1 MASPDKALEIQMQV
15 RQNASEMQDFLKDLD
30 SWEDDI
36 KKKDEA
42 LKTQKEGHEPVLP
55 PIRNRAA
62 SKKKKKKVKTEE
74 KKEETGAGQQNGQ
87 QKKPKRISGYDY
99 RSWDKFDVDQELEK
113 LEDEQKES
121 SSEYESESDSEKAL
135 EQQRQMQ
142 QALMEKDRGNA
153 FFKEGKYE
161 EAMSCYTTGMDAD
174 PKNAVLPA
182 NRAMALLKLNRYED
196 AVRDCTLAIDL
207 DPTYTKAYHRRATAR
222 MELNKLEDAKRDFEK
237 VLSLEPSNKQ
247 AQAELRKIKKTLQ
260 PATTNKSEE
269 VVEFKKT
276 KPQPK
281 DPPHVVRPINKAIHL
296 RSKKPL
302 RRLVIEEI
310 GGEEDRNTFQ
320 PSAHLQQTE
329 LPSFP
334 SEETA
339 QRSVENSE
347 KPNTGG
353 DEKNVREKL
362 IQEVDASQNVD
373 VPQVNVNR
381 PSNVERKKPA
391 SPRGQQPVVTSAPPA
406 VPGTPATALQMQ
418 ADWRRLHGY
427 PELLYQYFKQIPPSM
442 YVKLFQQALEPDILN
457 GIMALLRDFY
467 LPNKDDVYSVLS
479 SLSEVK
485 RFNMAIMFMSAR
497 DKQVIVEVFKG
508 LKLLGHQSQQD
519 IEALCKKYEVDV

>member
-36 KKKDEA
+36 KKKDEQ

-55 PIRNRAA
+55 PIRNRATA
-62 SKKKKKKVKTEE
+62 KKKKKKVKTEE

-113 LEDEQKES
+113 LEDEEKES
-121 SSEYESESDSEKAL
+121 SSEYESESDSEKVL
-135 EQQRQMQ
+135 EQQRLMQ

-153 FFKEGKYE
+153 FFKEGKYD

-182 NRAMALLKLNRYED
+182 NRAMALLKLTRYED
-196 AVRDCTLAIDL
+196 AVRDCTLALDL
-207 DPTYTKAYHRRATAR
+207 DPTYTKAYHRRAAAR
-222 MELNKLEDAKRDFEK
+222 MELNKMEDAKRDFEK
-237 VLSLEPSNKQ
+237 VLSLDPSNKQ
-247 AQAELRKIKKTLQ
+247 AQAELRKIKKALE
-260 PATTNKSEE
+260 PATKKSEE
-269 VVEFKKT
+269 VIEIKKT

-281 DPPHVVRPINKAIHL
+281 DPSHVVRPINKPIHL

-310 GGEEDRNTFQ
+310 GGEEDRIMFE
-320 PSAHLQQTE
+320 PSTNLQATE
-329 LPSFP
+329 LPSFS
-334 SEETA
+334 SEESA
-339 QRSVENSE
+339 QIPVENSE
-347 KPNTGG
+347 KLKTGG
-353 DEKNVREKL
+353 EEKKVRENL
-362 IQEVDASQNVD
+362 IQEVDDSPNVD

-381 PSNVERKKPA
+381 PSNVERKKPT

-406 VPGTPATALQMQ
+406 VPGAPATALQMQ

-427 PELLYQYFKQIPPSM
+427 PQLLYQYFKQIPPSM
-442 YVKLFQQALEPDILN
+442 YVKLFQQSLESDILN
-457 GIMALLRDFY
+457 GIMLLLRDFY
-467 LPNKDDVYSVLS
+467 LLNEDDVYNVLKS
-479 SLSEVK
+479 MSEVK
-485 RFNMAIMFMSAR
+485 RFNMAIMFMSTK
-497 DKQVIVEVFKG
+497 DKQVVVEVFKG
-508 LKLLGHQSQQD
+508 LKSLGHQSQQD
-519 IEALCKKYEVDV
+519 IEALCKKYGVNV

>member
-296 RSKKPL
+296 RSKYTK
-302 RRLVIEEI
+302 I
-310 GGEEDRNTFQ
+310 G
-320 PSAHLQQTE
+320 
-329 LPSFP
+329 
-334 SEETA
+334 
-339 QRSVENSE
+339 
-347 KPNTGG
+347 
-353 DEKNVREKL
+353 
-362 IQEVDASQNVD
+362 
-373 VPQVNVNR
+373 
-381 PSNVERKKPA
+381 
-391 SPRGQQPVVTSAPPA
+391 
-406 VPGTPATALQMQ
+406 
-418 ADWRRLHGY
+418 
-427 PELLYQYFKQIPPSM
+427 
-442 YVKLFQQALEPDILN
+442 
-457 GIMALLRDFY
+457 
-467 LPNKDDVYSVLS
+467 
-479 SLSEVK
+479 
-485 RFNMAIMFMSAR
+485 
-497 DKQVIVEVFKG
+497 
-508 LKLLGHQSQQD
+508 
-519 IEALCKKYEVDV
+519 CKS